1 MSVVVTAAGQS
12 TMDDPMGRS
21 RALGGDARTLVLRS
35 PCSERTHQEDSERL
49 PNRAR
54 GGGAVGTETAGVTR
68 RSRRS
73 VTPTEEPEVRT
84 DTNERHTATAYRR
97 PTGP

>member
-12 TMDDPMGRS
+12 TMDDSTGRS

-35 PCSERTHQEDSERL
+35 PCSERTHQEDSKRL

-54 GGGAVGTETAGVTR
+54 GGGAVGTATSRHHAVLEAVGDADGR
-68 RSRRS
+68 ARS
-73 VTPTEEPEVRT
+73 P
-84 DTNERHTATAYRR
+84 H
-97 PTGP
+97 